1 LNEIL
6 GIGEQC
12 CEPILLEKVLEGKL
26 FQNCWSLVV
35 TTPPLPHFLVHAP
48 TLVAIQQQVHSIS

>member
-1 LNEIL
+1 L